1 MKKIFLSVAM
11 SALFLI
17 GSLFMVS
24 MAPPPP
30 DNTICAK
37 IAKEFAAELEELGIS
52 KGQFISFCA
61 VCLNKSQSQ
70 GNQAVCACKFAALID
85 EIEGNENGETFGKC
99 VSSFN
104 EGTPE

>member
-17 GSLFMVS
+17 GSLSMIS
-24 MAPPPP
+24 MAPPAP
-30 DNTICAK
+30 NSQCAAA
-37 IAKEFAAELEELGIS
+37 AKEFAAELAKLGIS